1 MKKDA
6 EKEVDEKS
14 LIQRRHLRGLSE
26 DSSLFQEFFEDVSE
40 EEDLFQEMRRVK
52 EEREYLERE
61 IERLKSRIMSLSEE
75 LSRLKSPPQVV
86 GTVVEVLEGRRVI
99 VSTPGGPTFVV
110 RVSKYVPFEGLTRG
124 TKVSMTRDTMTIID
138 ILPSAKD
145 PMVGA
150 MEVVERP
157 QVSFEVIGGLRK
169 QIEELKEVVELPL
182 KRPDIFRRVGVDP
195 PKGVLLAGPP
205 GCGKTML
212 AQAIAR
218 ETSATFIR
226 LVGSE
231 LVQKYIGE
239 GARLVR
245 ELFQLA
251 REKAPSIVFLD
262 ELDAI
267 AHRRED
273 ETTSADRE
281 VQRTLMQ
288 LLAEMDGFDTLGN
301 VRIIGATNRPEVLDR
316 AILRPG
322 RIDRV
327 IWIPLPDE
335 TGREEIL
342 KIYLKRMNLSRDVN
356 MERLVHLTD
365 GFSGAD
371 IKALCTEA
379 GMMAIRRRRYKVR
392 MKDFQ
397 DAVLKIKDSGDVFT
411 SIGKGRLGD
420 VPAGMYR

>member
-1 MKKDA
+1 MKK
-6 EKEVDEKS
+6 ESGKEADEKGV
-14 LIQRRHLRGLSE
+14 LQKKHLRGFSE
-26 DSSLFQEFFEDVSE
+26 GSAIFDELYEELTED
-40 EEDLFQEMRRVK
+40 EDLFQEMRRVK

-86 GTVVEVLEGRRVI
+86 GTVVEVLEGGRAI

-110 RVSKYVPFEGLTRG
+110 RISKHVPQKELTRG
-124 TKVSMTRDTMTIID
+124 SKVSMTRDSMTIVD
-138 ILPSAKD
+138 VLPSPKD

-150 MEVVERP
+150 MEIIEKP
-157 QVSFEVIGGLRK
+157 QVSFDMIGGLK
-169 QIEELKEVVELPL
+169 KEIEELKEVVELPL
-182 KRPDIFRRVGVDP
+182 KRPEVFRRVGVEP

-267 AHRRED
+267 AHRREE

-288 LLAEMDGFDTLGN
+288 LLAEMDGFNPLGN
-301 VRIIGATNRPEVLDR
+301 VRIIGATNRPEVLDK

-335 TGREEIL
+335 RGREDIL
-342 KIYLKRMNLSRDVN
+342 RIYLRRMNLSSDVDVHK
-356 MERLVHLTD
+356 LVQLTE

-392 MKDFQ
+392 MKDFM
-397 DAVLKIKDSGDVFT
+397 DAALKIKEYGGALSGV
-411 SIGKGRLGD
+411 SKSRRGEI
-420 VPAGMYR
+420 PAGMYH